1 MTARKPAVSQRA
13 GARKSLAV
21 RKRTLKNLSV
31 KHDGPKGGFIMKDSI
46 IVKTSGR

>member
-1 MTARKPAVSQRA
+1 MTARKAAASKSA

-31 KHDGPKGGFIMKDSI
+31 KQDGPKGGFIMKDSI
-46 IVKTSGR
+46 IVRTGR

>member
-1 MTARKPAVSQRA
+1 MTARKPAASKSA

-31 KHDGPKGGFIMKDSI
+31 KQDGPKGGFIMKDSV
-46 IVKTSGR
+46 IVRTGR